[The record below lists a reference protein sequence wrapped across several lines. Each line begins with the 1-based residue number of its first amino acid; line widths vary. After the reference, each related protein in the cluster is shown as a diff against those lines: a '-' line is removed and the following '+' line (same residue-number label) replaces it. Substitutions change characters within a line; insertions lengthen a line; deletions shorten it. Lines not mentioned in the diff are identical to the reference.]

1 MSYCTFDR
9 FEGMW
14 LGSLINSDLTAK
26 QNLDSLNFLINR
38 NKIAEILI
46 KAEKLEV
53 SFLSK
58 QIEEI
63 IVSSKDLHSS
73 QIAAKQLHSLRE
85 YQNALLPL
93 LPLIIFFSDNQDLF
107 GSIIAQCQ
115 FKTSNETE
123 IKADILIWS
132 YIVAVVAHQ
141 QKKSLN
147 PNIHIIVTQL
157 LATFKIKTTLI
168 DKLEIVSKGLEE
180 GITWQEL
187 TQELLKQANWGQI
200 AIALAVYCFASTPQD
215 FRLSVKRAANLNT
228 ELAKLTTTLTA
239 TLSGAYNGMTT
250 IPWSWRSINYNE
262 QIYQQTQIIGTDLWK
277 SWLGIYSINEQQLA
291 YSQQLHAVALPNRI
305 QPRTALKI
313 ISQKIYLS

>member
-14 LGSLINSDLTAK
+14 LGSLINSDLTA
-26 QNLDSLNFLINR
+26 SWIINR

-53 SFLSK
+53 SFISK

-63 IVSSKDLHSS
+63 IVDSKDLNSR
-73 QIAAKQLHSLRE
+73 QIAAKQRHSLGE
-85 YQNALLPL
+85 YQNTLLPL
-93 LPLIIFFSDNQDLF
+93 LPLIIFFSDNQDFL

-123 IKADILIWS
+123 IKADILIWG
-132 YIVAVVAHQ
+132 YIVAMIADG

-157 LATFKIKTTLI
+157 LATAKIKTTLI
-168 DKLEIVSKGLEE
+168 DKLEIVSRGCHS

-187 TQELLKQANWGQI
+187 TQELLKEANWGQS
-200 AIALAVYCFASTPQD
+200 AIALAVYCFASTPQH
-215 FRLSVKRAANLNT
+215 FRLSIQRAANLNT
-228 ELAKLTTTLTA
+228 ELAKLTTALTG

-250 IPWSWRSINYNE
+250 IPWSWRSINYND

-277 SWLGIYSINEQQLA
+277 SWLGIYSINEQQLP

-305 QPRTALKI
+305 QPRKTLKI